1 MPNYDLVFC
10 SGLTAREA
18 LSCRRAVICCD
29 DRGLGGMISVH
40 RLKDWNNNLGLKVL
54 TQALTVENLIRE
66 IGRYDA
72 IDAMK
77 AAEGFAAECSMS
89 DCAQRYEA
97 IYGLAMA
104 EGDTSP
110 EAAPAAAVV
119 EFIEAFCRKPGTPRL
134 DAPARGVRKAG
145 ASKQSLVERL
155 RTIFPG

>member
-1 MPNYDLVFC
+1 MVKPIKDACRRSGIVVDFAGYGVGNPLQEPETAMPNYDLVFC

-54 TQALTVENLIRE
+54 TQALTMENLIRE

-77 AAEGFAAECSMS
+77 AAEVLPSGFAA
-89 DCAQRYEA
+89 
-97 IYGLAMA
+97 L
-104 EGDTSP
+104 
-110 EAAPAAAVV
+110 
-119 EFIEAFCRKPGTPRL
+119 PG
-134 DAPARGVRKAG
+134 
-145 ASKQSLVERL
+145 
-155 RTIFPG
+155 